1 MMVLRVHEQLAIDDL
16 RHHPA
21 EKVER
26 LRRLLAR
33 GVVARP
39 DPDHRD
45 FYELED
51 GCRVFYVNF
60 RPWRR
65 KVLLLATWEND
76 CPQAA

>member
-1 MMVLRVHEQLAIDDL
+1 MVLRVREKLTIDDL
-16 RHHPA
+16 RGHSA
-21 EKVER
+21 EEVER

-33 GVVARP
+33 GVAARP

-51 GCRVFYVNF
+51 GCQVFYVNF
-60 RPWRR
+60 RPWLR
-65 KVLLLATWEND
+65 KVLLIATWEND